1 MGQRENISMARRH
14 AVFIEVE
21 SSLNGIINHAIA
33 SFFMGIKK
41 ALYPVQKGFCFSQVT
56 KE

>member
-21 SSLNGIINHAIA
+21 SSLNGIINHAIE